1 MKVKNNQNIETN
13 IKNSTSFTIQANRKA
28 FEILSSQIYTYK
40 ERAIIRELVCN
51 AYDSH
56 LMAKTSLPIQI
67 KIDQN
72 TQTLS
77 IIDHGI
83 GMTQKQMEKLYTTYF
98 DSNKNDTNDF
108 IGGLGL
114 GSKSPFCYT
123 DSFSV
128 ISKCKGK
135 LTEYLCFIGETGPQ
149 LVLQNQENCLDS
161 GFEVIIPLKT
171 EDMRKF
177 IEEAKV
183 FISECIDKANIELW
197 VDSKKIDDITPA
209 YKKFITD
216 NFYSDH
222 RSSYGTFTVRMG
234 IVRYSVEK
242 KVLDELATESYIT
255 YIMGGNMVD
264 LPIGSLEIAASRET
278 LSLDKKTKI
287 KLVNFVRSEVLS
299 LLNKAKKNLSIY
311 KNDIIK
317 ARKAYELFHD
327 SLSVYSFDF
336 SLVGCKRNHYSSY
349 TLDDIMEGK
358 ISRSV
363 PKATRELNLIANTK
377 LYRTRI
383 PDFYSRY
390 KIGEICYDMPEVKDA
405 RFVYIPKKVFES
417 LPKEIHELFT
427 EADQILANCQKDR
440 LKSIMPE
447 KRPNYDVYVG
457 TTLRGVINFLREAS
471 IKTCDIRAKELKPGT
486 TVIHIEDPFAVIRSY
501 NTLCDCISLPD
512 LLLPRS
518 LYFTK
523 LHKETIL
530 KRNPNIKIVEFS
542 EFVEMM
548 VKQSE
553 RNLEI
558 IRIANLLEE
567 KVNSRLKMTIKAV
580 KDINPKI
587 ERFWS
592 IYKKMSEFIQRN
604 KAYRR
609 IDYYGICNEIRK
621 YISYEPV
628 TKHTN
633 IINFLNS
640 TSLGMLKVFDLDVI
654 WDRENH
660 EYDPNPEQAE
670 VVRYFVKLAMSTE
683 NSLQPK
689 FYGYNNINNKEVI

>member
-13 IKNSTSFTIQANRKA
+13 IQNTTSFTIHASRKA

-56 LMAKTSLPIQI
+56 LMAKTDLPVQI
-67 KIDQN
+67 RIDQSN
-72 TQTLS
+72 HTLS
-77 IIDHGI
+77 IIDHGV

-98 DSNKNDTNDF
+98 DSNKNDSNDF

-123 DSFSV
+123 DTFSV

-135 LTEYLCFIGETGPQ
+135 LSEYLCFIGETGPQ
-149 LVLQNQENCLDS
+149 LVLQNQEDCLDS
-161 GFEVIIPLKT
+161 GFEVIIPLKP

-177 IEEAKV
+177 IEEAKEFV
-183 FISECIDKANIELW
+183 SECIDKANIELW
-197 VDSKKIDDITPA
+197 IDNKKIDDIIPA
-209 YKKFITD
+209 YKKLITD
-216 NFYSDH
+216 NIYSDH
-222 RSSYGTFTVRMG
+222 RPTYGTFTVRMG
-234 IVRYSVEK
+234 IVSYTVEK
-242 KVLDELATESYIT
+242 KVLDELATESYIAF
-255 YIMGGNMVD
+255 IIGGNMVD

-287 KLVNFVRSEVLS
+287 KLVNFVRSEVLA
-299 LLNKAKKNLSIY
+299 LLNKVKKDLSVY

-327 SLSVYSFDF
+327 AISMYSFDF
-336 SLVGCKRNHYSSY
+336 SLVGCKRNLYSSY
-349 TLDDIMEGK
+349 TLDGIMEGK
-358 ISRSV
+358 LSRSV

-390 KIGEICYDMPEVKDA
+390 KIGEICYDMPEVKGA
-405 RFVYIPKKVFES
+405 SFVYIPKKTFEA
-417 LPKEIHELFT
+417 LPKEISELFT
-427 EADQILANCQKDR
+427 EADIILANCKKDR

-447 KRPNYDVYVG
+447 KRPNYDVYIG
-457 TTLRGVINFLREAS
+457 TTLNGVISFLREAS
-471 IKTCDIRAKELKPGT
+471 VKTCDTRAKELKHGT
-486 TVIHIEDPFAVIRSY
+486 MVIHIEDPFAVIRSY
-501 NTLCDCISLPD
+501 NTLRDCISLPN
-512 LLLPRS
+512 LLLPKA

-558 IRIANLLEE
+558 IRVANLLDE
-567 KVNSRLKMTIKAV
+567 KVNSKLKMTIKAV

-592 IYKKMSEFIQRN
+592 IYKKMSAFIQHN
-604 KAYRR
+604 KAYHR
-609 IDYYGICNEIRK
+609 IDYYGILKEIRK
-621 YISYEPV
+621 YISYEPI

-633 IINFLNS
+633 VINFLNS
-640 TSLGMLKVFDLDVI
+640 TSLMMLKVFDLDVL
-654 WDRENH
+654 WDSEKH
-660 EYDPNPEQAE
+660 EYYPNPEQAE
-670 VVRYFVKLAMSTE
+670 IVRYFIKSAMSAE
-683 NSLQPK
+683 NSLQPT
-689 FYGYNNINNKEVI
+689 FYGYNYINKEAI